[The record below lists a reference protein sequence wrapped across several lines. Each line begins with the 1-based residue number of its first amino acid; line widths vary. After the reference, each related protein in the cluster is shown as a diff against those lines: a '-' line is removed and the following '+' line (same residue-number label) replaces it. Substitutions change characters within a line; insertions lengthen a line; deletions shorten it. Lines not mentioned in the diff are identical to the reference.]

1 MEYDIFI
8 SYSRK
13 DTQIVDQFVD
23 RLKQA
28 GYSVWID
35 LEGIHSGEQ
44 FTKIIAKAI
53 KNSAVVVFFS
63 SANSNSS
70 NWTVMEIGYA
80 LKKGKTIIPIRLDD
94 SEYEDSI
101 DFLLTLI
108 DFIPYNPQQPSACI
122 DRLITSLA
130 AHGCN
135 RLGSEAIKNS
145 KTPSLLEMPPEE
157 LYSLG
162 KNHYNNEEYE
172 QAVKCFRKAAEQG
185 LADAQCNLGICY
197 EKAQGVKQDYQQA
210 ASCYQK
216 AAEQG
221 NAGAQYNLGFCYER
235 GQGVQLDYQKATFWY
250 QKAAEQ
256 GNTDAQCNLGFC
268 YEHGQGVQLDYQKAI
283 FWYLK
288 AAEQGNAGAQCNLG
302 FCYEH
307 GQGVQLDYQQA
318 ISWYRKAAEQGYAG
332 AQCNLGFCHEH
343 GLGVQKDFMQAT
355 YWYQKAAEQGYE
367 NAFKALRQ
375 LKKKIMSM

>member
-1 MEYDIFI
+1 MEYDVFI

-13 DTQIVDQFVD
+13 DTTIVDQFVD

-135 RLGSEAIKNS
+135 PCASQADTTTNNTTSEPRI
-145 KTPSLLEMPPEE
+145 SLEE

-162 KNHYNNEEYE
+162 KKSFDNEEYE
-172 QAVKCFRKAAEQG
+172 LAVEFLRPAAEQG
-185 LADAQCNLGICY
+185 YTPAQRLLGLTYYYCDDLKEAVKWYRIAAEQGDAEAQLQLASNYSEGN
-197 EKAQGVKQDYQQA
+197 GVKQDYCEA
-210 ASCYQK
+210 VKWYRKS
-216 AAEQG
+216 AEQG
-221 NAGAQYNLGFCYER
+221 NVYAQGFLAECYKNGEGIEKDIR
-235 GQGVQLDYQKATFWY
+235 
-250 QKAAEQ
+250 
-256 GNTDAQCNLGFC
+256 
-268 YEHGQGVQLDYQKAI
+268 
-283 FWYLK
+283 
-288 AAEQGNAGAQCNLG
+288 
-302 FCYEH
+302 
-307 GQGVQLDYQQA
+307 QA
-318 ISWYRKAAEQGYAG
+318 IYWYRKAAEQGDEYAIRV
-332 AQCNLGFCHEH
+332 LKR
-343 GLGVQKDFMQAT
+343 L
-355 YWYQKAAEQGYE
+355 
-367 NAFKALRQ
+367 NAW
-375 LKKKIMSM
+375 